1 MRFGML
7 ICQDITFVD
16 VMAEYEAL
24 GIRDVIFS
32 THFANLRPVFKMG
45 LHFQGFSMDRGI
57 NLIGEHLDA
66 LTCLLPATEPCTQRA
81 CRGLT
86 AIPLC
91 VSAQWP
97 TGCLLARTEAVCS
110 ARGKSSII
118 FTI

>member
-57 NLIGEHLDA
+57 NLIGA
-66 LTCLLPATEPCTQRA
+66 CGRA
-81 CRGLT
+81 DMPTTTRNRAVHT
-86 AIPLC
+86 A
-91 VSAQWP
+91 
-97 TGCLLARTEAVCS
+97 RM
-110 ARGKSSII
+110 
-118 FTI
+118 